1 LIDSYVF
8 RTATLNPI
16 SFNTFSGLVV
26 RGIFF
31 KILKSFSPSLAA
43 EVHNLR
49 VLSPYSV
56 SPFENAKQ
64 RQVLFNR
71 VPGGA
76 DLQFKIVAFDK
87 SISKAVQQFISG
99 GEVPTITLHGILLPV
114 NMVTISSVEHDF
126 SEKTSSG
133 ATRFMVDFRSPTFFR
148 NTQKG
153 PSLLALMI
161 PKRFRKTVKPVYRYV
176 IVPDPYH
183 FFRGLARLYRQFCNS
198 NFRYRSYCEWLLEG
212 GVALETYHDLRVV
225 KIWDSERKWW
235 RGFMGR
241 AVFTIPKDL
250 YDSKMAK
257 LTHTLL
263 EFARYSNA
271 GGNRTAGFGVI
282 DYCVMDDRVYRR
294 YDPAS
299 YAV

>member
-8 RTATLNPI
+8 RTVTCNPI
-16 SFNTFSGLVV
+16 KFNTFSGIVV

-31 KILKSFSPSLAA
+31 KILKSFNLGLAA
-43 EVHNLR
+43 EIHNLR
-49 VLSPYSV
+49 VLSPYST
-56 SPFENAKQ
+56 SPLENVVQKQ
-64 RQVLFNR
+64 VFFDY
-71 VPGGA
+71 VPSGVGV
-76 DLQFKIVAFDK
+76 QFKIVAFDRG
-87 SISKAVQQFISG
+87 ISKAVQQFVLGREI
-99 GEVPTITLHGILLPV
+99 PTITLQGFTMPV
-114 NMVTISSVEHDF
+114 NTVSMSSVEHDF
-126 SEKTSSG
+126 SEKASSG
-133 ATRFMVDFRSPTFFR
+133 ATRFMVEFRSPTFFR

-161 PKRFRKTVKPVYRYV
+161 PRRFRKPVKPVYRYV

-183 FFRGLARLYRQFCNS
+183 FFRGLARLYRQFCNP

-250 YDSKMAK
+250 YDPKMAK
-257 LTHTLL
+257 LTHALL
-263 EFARYSNA
+263 EFARYSNV
-271 GGNRTAGFGVI
+271 GGNRTAGFGLVDYYVI
-282 DYCVMDDRVYRR
+282 DDKVHERH
-294 YDPAS
+294 DPTS
-299 YAV
+299 DAV